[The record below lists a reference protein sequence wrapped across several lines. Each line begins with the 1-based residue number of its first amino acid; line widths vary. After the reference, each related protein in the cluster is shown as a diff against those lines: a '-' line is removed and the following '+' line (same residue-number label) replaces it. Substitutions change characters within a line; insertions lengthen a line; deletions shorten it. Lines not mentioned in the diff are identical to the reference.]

1 MTQLARRLYIPSVT
15 AVALGFCIAALGVLL
30 NHMAMHHFGLL
41 VTVGAIPP
49 LCYSLTNRAAQ
60 NSDDQLAESHRAG
73 YRLALQHVHMGLLD
87 SPAAPPDGGEGV
99 EEVDTQET
107 CTVRSADIP
116 DNVWP
121 IRSHDDK
128 EDDNRKA
135 V

>member
-1 MTQLARRLYIPSVT
+1 MTPLARRLYIPSVT
-15 AVALGFCIAALGVLL
+15 VAALGSATAVLGVLL
-30 NHMAMHHFGLL
+30 NAYDMFRLGLIAL
-41 VTVGAIPP
+41 VTTIPAV
-49 LCYSLTNRAAQ
+49 CYCLVHRATQA
-60 NSDDQLAESHRAG
+60 SDDQLAETHRAG
-73 YRLALQHVHMGLLD
+73 YRLALQHVSLGLLD

-99 EEVDTQET
+99 AEVDTQET